1 MRSSS
6 PLLPS
11 ERARPLLGTRVA
23 IRVAGLRDDCAHRA
37 IDAAFDAIA
46 SIHAL
51 MSFHATESDVSRLN
65 RDAFDHPVAVHPST
79 YEVLRWSQQ
88 IAADSG
94 ACFDITAAAQLVAWG
109 ILPAPTLRHRPD
121 PSGSSLDIE
130 LLPNDRIRFHRRVW
144 IDLGGIAKGFA
155 VDRAIEV
162 LAAHGAA
169 QACVNAGGD
178 LRILGSAA
186 EPVRLRTATD
196 GDRVVPVIAIENGSV
211 ASSGGPLARQRA
223 QGRLRGPHVHGQWR
237 RGISSDRF
245 ACVIAERC
253 LIADAL
259 TKIVLAQ
266 GCRSESMLRRYGA
279 TAHLYTTRR
288 GWRSMGVDACDIG

>member
-1 MRSSS
+1 M
-6 PLLPS
+6 PS
-11 ERARPLLGTRVA
+11 FPPRPAIERARPLLGTRVA
-23 IRVAGLRDDCAHRA
+23 IRVAGLSEGDAHKL
-37 IDAAFDAIA
+37 IDAAFAEIA

-51 MSFHATESDVSRLN
+51 MSFHEPESDVSRLN

-94 ACFDITAAAQLVAWG
+94 ACFDITAAVQLVAWG
-109 ILPAPTLRHRPD
+109 ILPAPTRAHRPD
-121 PSGSSLDIE
+121 PGGSWQHIE
-130 LLPNDRIRFHRRVW
+130 LLPDRQVRFHRRVW
-144 IDLGGIAKGFA
+144 IDLGGIAKGYA

-162 LAAHGAA
+162 LRANGAS

-178 LRILGSAA
+178 LRTLGPAA
-186 EPVRLRTATD
+186 EQVRLRCAAE
-196 GDRVVPVIAIENGSV
+196 GEAMAPIIEIENGSV
-211 ASSGGPLARQRA
+211 ASSGGTLARLRV
-223 QGRLRGPHVHGQWR
+223 QGRWRSPHVHGQWR
-237 RGISSDRF
+237 RGVGSDRF

-266 GCRSESMLRRYGA
+266 GSRSESVLRRYGA
-279 TAHLYTTRR
+279 AAHLYTPRR
-288 GWRSMGVDACDIG
+288 GWRAIGVEV